1 MVEYG
6 SNGGCVED
14 DSSVV
19 EGVGGEQRFI
29 VSDATVRRG
38 WEWDQLGS

>member
-14 DSSVV
+14 DSGVV
-19 EGVGGEQRFI
+19 EGVGGEQQFTVR
-29 VSDATVRRG
+29 VATVSRG
-38 WEWDQLGS
+38 